1 MLDQVTRPTPRID
14 NRRWVTFARNVQQLE
29 KDGRSQPKFRFV
41 KDDPRTGRQVKQT
54 LQARTREEARTEAG
68 RLRDELARGGLAT
81 GDRSLTVEQLAAS
94 FLERERGPLARLSP
108 RTVDHYAQILRTH
121 VVPALGPRTKVHEV
135 GVQHVRKMVDAVASK
150 RSGSTACG
158 TINAL
163 SAMMRHAIR
172 DLGP

>member
-1 MLDQVTRPTPRID
+1 MQTKNSSPRID
-14 NRRWVTFARNVQQLE
+14 NRRWRTFDRNVQQLE
-29 KDGRSQPKFRFV
+29 QDGRLRPKYRFV
-41 KDDPRTGRQVKQT
+41 KDDPRTGRQVKRT
-54 LQARTREEARTEAG
+54 LGARTRDAARTEAAELRAQLAHG
-68 RLRDELARGGLAT
+68 RLGT
-81 GDRSLTVEQLAAS
+81 GDRSLTIEQLAAS

-108 RTVDHYAQILRTH
+108 RTVEHYAQILRTH
-121 VVPALGPRTKVHEV
+121 VLPALGPRTKVHEV
-135 GVQHVRKMVDAVASK
+135 GVQHVRKMVVASK